1 MPIIMGTWYMIHGTM
16 KLIRGGLFIR
26 ACRGFRSTS
35 RSRPLKLFV
44 SRVTSSS
51 HSTQSAQAP
60 MAFLS
65 SVEVLLTCLWN
76 FYMKDPQHTTH
87 GALPMCSDRT
97 VAGHLLKHGVTD
109 RALEEDPGSFSLS
122 TWHVRVWM
130 YEYVWICMNM
140 YEYVWICMN
149 MYEYVW
155 ICIYIFIYI
164 YAYTYTC
171 IYVYLHTCIHQFPR
185 ISFCWVHIEHC
196 ISIVLWCRLF
206 MSRWNYGKPIPPMV
220 LLFGPQTQRNL
231 KCFSG
236 CTERTD
242 FIQWVNP
249 VKEIAWNRWKYV
261 IFAQLY
267 GLFVWCSFY

>member
-1 MPIIMGTWYMIHGTM
+1 MFVKFLHEGPSAYHAWCSPHVLRPHCCWALAEAWCHRQSSGRGPRIIFSIN
-16 KLIRGGLFIR
+16 
-26 ACRGFRSTS
+26 
-35 RSRPLKLFV
+35 
-44 SRVTSSS
+44 
-51 HSTQSAQAP
+51 
-60 MAFLS
+60 
-65 SVEVLLTCLWN
+65 LT
-76 FYMKDPQHTTH
+76 
-87 GALPMCSDRT
+87 RT
-97 VAGHLLKHGVTD
+97 CMY
-109 RALEEDPGSFSLS
+109 
-122 TWHVRVWM
+122 VWICMNM
-130 YEYVWICMNM
+130 YEYVWVCMNM

-149 MYEYVW
+149 MY
-155 ICIYIFIYI
+155 IYI
-164 YAYTYTC
+164 YAYTC